1 MLSFDLAV
9 ISWLKLCSVPLATG
23 AKVSCAAKVR
33 IYRIGMALDVHLTL
47 KNGYPQ
53 AILLSPLHI
62 IIISNWP
69 EMSVLVSRKH

>member
-33 IYRIGMALDVHLTL
+33 IYRIGIAPDIHLTL
-47 KNGYPQ
+47 MNEYPQ
-53 AILLSPLHI
+53 PILLSPLHI

-69 EMSVLVSRKH
+69 EMSILVSRKH